1 MDRLE
6 QESLPRGAAHRAEE
20 VDLVWSLTPKD
31 ADNGRVDVG
40 TSAGR
45 EVQGPRQ
52 HEPVRH
58 RQPPIEARKVVDERE
73 VGRKHPEQ
81 ILHRGLRPSTALG
94 SLDEVILPQNRRTQL
109 QLGRNPSHEQ
119 EVTASINNIYATAYG
134 LKDFRTMQFLDWFIK
149 EQNEEEK
156 NTETIVKKYDL
167 FGREAKGLYML
178 DNELATRVYAA
189 PTLVI

>member
-1 MDRLE
+1 M
-6 QESLPRGAAHRAEE
+6 
-20 VDLVWSLTPKD
+20 
-31 ADNGRVDVG
+31 
-40 TSAGR
+40 
-45 EVQGPRQ
+45 
-52 HEPVRH
+52 
-58 RQPPIEARKVVDERE
+58 
-73 VGRKHPEQ
+73 
-81 ILHRGLRPSTALG
+81 
-94 SLDEVILPQNRRTQL
+94 
-109 QLGRNPSHEQ
+109 
-119 EVTASINNIYATAYG
+119 TASINNIYATAYG